1 MLRQR
6 IIPILIFLPIIVA
19 VIVLGGWLYAVGVAL
34 VLSLAAYEFWQ
45 IYGREG
51 LRPSR
56 PLLLIGVVALALGR
70 QVFGFTHSPLILTL
84 LLLAAMVWHLVDYER
99 GAFRSGTD
107 FALTVA
113 GLVYLG
119 WLGAYLVTLRALPQ
133 GKWWVLLALFS
144 VWLADVGAYLVG
156 SAIGRRQLVPRLSP
170 QKTWEGYL
178 AGIVTGTL
186 GGWGVAALW
195 GGLTGPQISVRPVF
209 GLALGFGLSMLAP
222 LGDLGISM
230 IKRELNIKDTGR
242 LFPGHGGAF
251 DRIDTWVWAG
261 ALAYYAVL
269 WIPH

>member
-6 IIPILIFLPIIVA
+6 LIPIVIFLP
-19 VIVLGGWLYAVGVAL
+19 VIVGLILIGGWLYAAGVAL
-34 VLSLAAYEFWQ
+34 VLLLAAYEFWQ
-45 IYGREG
+45 IYQREG
-51 LRPSR
+51 MRPSR
-56 PLLLIGVVALALGR
+56 PLLLIGVVGLAIAR
-70 QVFGFTHSPLILTL
+70 QAFGFAHSPLILTL
-84 LLLAAMVWHLVDYER
+84 LLLVAMFWHLVDYER

-119 WLGAYLVTLRALPQ
+119 WLGGYLVSLRALPE

-144 VWLADVGAYLVG
+144 VWLADVGAYLIG

-170 QKTWEGYL
+170 KKTWEGYL
-178 AGIVTGTL
+178 GGIATGTL
-186 GGWGVAALW
+186 GGWAVATLW
-195 GGLTGPQISVRPVF
+195 GRLAGAQSTVHPLF
-209 GLALGFGLSMLAP
+209 GLLLGLGLSLLAP

-230 IKRELNIKDTGR
+230 IKRELEIKDTGR

-261 ALAYYAVL
+261 ALAYYMVL